1 MSLII
6 NDFFML
12 LLIIL
17 KLDSGGAIAQDDEI
31 RSSDVRIT
39 VFEEELKCAT
49 CNLLGFT
56 KILQSETKG
65 TNVKVM
71 HDAKYE
77 SKTTQLPFSYRNP
90 CFRLSVT
97 SVV

>member
-1 MSLII
+1 
-6 NDFFML
+6 ML

-17 KLDSGGAIAQDDEI
+17 KLVSGGAIAQDDEI

-39 VFEEELKCAT
+39 VFEKELKCAT

-56 KILQSETKG
+56 KILHNEKKG

-71 HDAKYE
+71 QH
-77 SKTTQLPFSYRNP
+77 
-90 CFRLSVT
+90 
-97 SVV
+97 